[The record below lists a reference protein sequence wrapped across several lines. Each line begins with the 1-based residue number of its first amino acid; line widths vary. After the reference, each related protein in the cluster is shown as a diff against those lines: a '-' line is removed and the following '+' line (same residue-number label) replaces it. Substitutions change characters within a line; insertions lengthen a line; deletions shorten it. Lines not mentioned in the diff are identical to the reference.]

1 MALPS
6 EKVHELKQII
16 HSHVSQM
23 NVHSRIRD
31 CVDESF
37 RGEEA
42 ESAGIDEA
50 GLLNALKERGIVDD
64 VMNTLKFEGLERDP
78 GRSKDKRRVNALEEV
93 PARVGVDHSR
103 RYLYLQVLGGKA
115 FLEHL
120 QDPEPLPGKV
130 TSTFTLYVH
139 FKGQRFKSRP
149 VPCACEPD
157 INEGFLL
164 ELQKD
169 GGKMADAATLLSIS
183 DYIHLVLIKTD
194 PSGDTTLIGSHFL
207 PWRDILSAAN
217 GRLTSAVE
225 INGVGAEAKVPMG
238 ILEIKFEII
247 PRLSQILT
255 KEVISAQVNL
265 EHSRIAER
273 ERLFLV
279 YAKQWWKEFLQIRAS
294 HSNRLVKIFAQDEC
308 GTNRPVCSFVCPLR
322 AGRLLDSPRQ
332 AARFVSLLGYE
343 HAPSVGGGRAE
354 MWSSLHAFLCKGKGD
369 CEDHAVL
376 LCSLLLG
383 FGLNAFVCVGTKG
396 KGAAHTWVMTISPEG
411 EVTFWESLTAHR
423 YAHRPVN
430 PDDPPALKQSR
441 PDHPYR
447 TVGCVF
453 NHRTFYANSQ
463 PTDSVEVCQFELQ
476 NEARWKCMS
485 EEALRSV
492 CGPKILPSG
501 PVFPPLY
508 PSGVDSSLVSNDME
522 HELRSL
528 VTDHRRDLGLNTA
541 WDDEL
546 SYILTPALAAYE
558 LEYSTG
564 VSAGNEEFQQ
574 AIRRAIPDGHTF
586 KGFPIQFVHRNAR
599 RAFATCLRSP
609 VCEEIIC
616 CRGDHVRLAVRVRVF
631 TYPEGACAVWI
642 MFAVRYRSIL

>member
-1 MALPS
+1 MSLPT
-6 EKVHELKQII
+6 EKVQELKQII
-16 HSHVSQM
+16 HNHLSQM
-23 NVHSRIRD
+23 NVHSRIKE

-37 RGEEA
+37 RGDDR
-42 ESAGIDEA
+42 ESGALDEA
-50 GLLNALKERGIVDD
+50 GLLSALKERGIVDD
-64 VMNTLKFEGLERDP
+64 VMNTLKFEGLERERRRPQD
-78 GRSKDKRRVNALEEV
+78 RKRAEAMEEI
-93 PARVGVDHSR
+93 PTRVGVDPTK
-103 RYLYLQVLGGKA
+103 RYLYLQILGGKA

-120 QDPEPLPGKV
+120 QDPEPMQGKV
-130 TSTFTLYVH
+130 TSTFTLHVH
-139 FKGQRFKSRP
+139 FKGQRFRSRP

-157 INEGFLL
+157 ISEGFLL

-169 GGKMADAATLLSIS
+169 GGKMADTAALLSLS
-183 DYIHLVLIKTD
+183 DNIHLVLIKTD
-194 PSGDTTLIGSHFL
+194 PSGDTTLIASHFL
-207 PWRDILSAAN
+207 AWRDILSSSN
-217 GRLTSAVE
+217 GRLTCSVE

-238 ILEIKFEII
+238 ILEVKFEII
-247 PRLSQILT
+247 PRFSQILT
-255 KEVISAQVNL
+255 KDVISAQGKL

-279 YAKQWWKEFLQIRAS
+279 YAKQWWREFLQIRAS

-343 HAPSVGGGRAE
+343 HLPSVGGGKVE

-383 FGLNAFVCVGTKG
+383 FGLNAYVCVGTKA

-441 PDHPYR
+441 PEHPYK

-453 NHRTFYANSQ
+453 NHQSFYANSQ
-463 PTDSVEVCQFELQ
+463 PADAVDMCLFELY
-476 NEARWKCMS
+476 NEARWKSMS
-485 EEALRSV
+485 EEAIRSV
-492 CGPKILPSG
+492 CGAKLLPRG

-508 PSGVDSSLVSNDME
+508 PPSVDSALVSNDME
-522 HELRSL
+522 YEMRSL
-528 VTDHRRDLGLNTA
+528 VTDHRRDLGLITA

-558 LEYSTG
+558 LEHCTG

-631 TYPEGACAVWI
+631 TYPESACAVWI

>member
-93 PARVGVDHSR
+93 PARVGVDPTR

-308 GTNRPVCSFVCPLR
+308 GTNHPVCSFVCPLR

-423 YAHRPVN
+423 YAHRSVN

-558 LEYSTG
+558 LEHSTG

>member
-1 MALPS
+1 MALPR
-6 EKVHELKQII
+6 EKVQELKQII
-16 HSHVSQM
+16 HSHLSQM
-23 NVHSRIRD
+23 NVHSRIKE

-37 RGEEA
+37 RGEDF
-42 ESAGIDEA
+42 ESRGVDEA

-64 VMNTLKFEGLERDP
+64 VMNTLRFEGLDREAGRTRERRKVEAIEEIPSRVSVDP
-78 GRSKDKRRVNALEEV
+78 SK
-93 PARVGVDHSR
+93 

-120 QDPEPLPGKV
+120 QDPEPIPGKV
-130 TSTFTLYVH
+130 TSTFTLHVH

-157 INEGFLL
+157 LTEGFLL

-169 GGKMADAATLLSIS
+169 GSKMADSATLLSLS
-183 DYIHLVLIKTD
+183 DNIHLVLIKTD
-194 PSGDTTLIGSHFL
+194 PSGDTTLVGSHFL
-207 PWRDILSAAN
+207 TWRDVLSVAT
-217 GRLTSAVE
+217 GRMTCPVE
-225 INGVGAEAKVPMG
+225 INGVGTEAKVPMG

-255 KEVISAQVNL
+255 KDVISAQVKL

-279 YAKQWWKEFLQIRAS
+279 YAKQWWREFLQIRAS

-343 HAPSVGGGRAE
+343 HAPSVGGGKAE
-354 MWSSLHAFLCKGKGD
+354 MWSSLFAFLCKGKGD
-369 CEDHAVL
+369 CEDHAAL

-383 FGLNAFVCVGTKG
+383 FGLNAYVCVGTKA
-396 KGAAHTWVMTISPEG
+396 KGAAHSWVMTISPER
-411 EVTFWESLTAHR
+411 EVIFWESLTAHR
-423 YAHRPVN
+423 YAHRPIN

-453 NHRTFYANSQ
+453 NHKSFYANSQ
-463 PTDSVEVCQFELQ
+463 PTDSADVCVFELH
-476 NEARWKCMS
+476 NEARWKSMS
-485 EEALRSV
+485 DEAIGSV
-492 CGPKILPSG
+492 CGPKLLPSG
-501 PVFPPLY
+501 AMFPPLY
-508 PSGVDSSLVSNDME
+508 PATVDSALVSNDME
-522 HELRSL
+522 YELRSL
-528 VTDHRRDLGLNTA
+528 VTDHRRDLGLNTT

-546 SYILTPALAAYE
+546 CYILTPALSAYE
-558 LEYSTG
+558 LEHCTG
-564 VSAGNEEFQQ
+564 ISAGNEEFQQ

-609 VCEEIIC
+609 ICEEIIC
-616 CRGDHVRLAVRVRVF
+616 CRGDHVKLAVRVRVF
-631 TYPEGACAVWI
+631 TYPESACAVWI
-642 MFAVRYRSIL
+642 MFAARYRSVL

>member
-93 PARVGVDHSR
+93 PARVGVDPTR

-343 HAPSVGGGRAE
+343 HTPSVGGGRAE

-558 LEYSTG
+558 LEHSTG

>member
-16 HSHVSQM
+16 HSHVSQI

-93 PARVGVDHSR
+93 PARVGVDPTR

-207 PWRDILSAAN
+207 PWRDILAAAN

-255 KEVISAQVNL
+255 NEVISTQVNL

-558 LEYSTG
+558 LEHSTG

>member
-93 PARVGVDHSR
+93 PARVGVDPTR

-194 PSGDTTLIGSHFL
+194 PSSDTTLIGSHFL

-343 HAPSVGGGRAE
+343 HTPSVGGGRAE

-463 PTDSVEVCQFELQ
+463 PTDSVEVCQFDLQ

-558 LEYSTG
+558 LEHSMG

>member
-93 PARVGVDHSR
+93 PARVGVDPTR

-164 ELQKD
+164 ELQND

-217 GRLTSAVE
+217 GRLTTAVE

-308 GTNRPVCSFVCPLR
+308 GTNHPVCSFVCPLR

-528 VTDHRRDLGLNTA
+528 VTDHRRDMGLNTA

-558 LEYSTG
+558 LEHSTG

>member
-93 PARVGVDHSR
+93 PARVGVDPTR

>member
-16 HSHVSQM
+16 HSQVSQM

-37 RGEEA
+37 RGEDA
-42 ESAGIDEA
+42 ESSGIDEA

-78 GRSKDKRRVNALEEV
+78 RRLKDKRRVDASDEV
-93 PARVGVDHSR
+93 PTRVGVDPTK

-130 TSTFTLYVH
+130 TSTFTLHVH
-139 FKGQRFKSRP
+139 FKGQRFRSRP

-238 ILEIKFEII
+238 IVEIKFEII

-255 KEVISAQVNL
+255 KEVITAQENL

-279 YAKQWWKEFLQIRAS
+279 YAKQWWREFLQIRAS

-308 GTNRPVCSFVCPLR
+308 GTNRPVCLFVCPLR
-322 AGRLLDSPRQ
+322 AGRLLDSPRH

-343 HAPSVGGGRAE
+343 HAPSVGGGKAE

-383 FGLNAFVCVGTKG
+383 FGLNAYVCVGTKA

-411 EVTFWESLTAHR
+411 EVNFWESLTAHR

-476 NEARWKCMS
+476 NEARWKSMS

-501 PVFPPLY
+501 PVFPPMY
-508 PSGVDSSLVSNDME
+508 PSGVDSALVSNDME
-522 HELRSL
+522 HELRGL
-528 VTDHRRDLGLNTA
+528 VTDHRRDLGLNTT

-558 LEYSTG
+558 LEHSTG

-599 RAFATCLRSP
+599 RAFATCLR
-609 VCEEIIC
+609 
-616 CRGDHVRLAVRVRVF
+616 
-631 TYPEGACAVWI
+631 
-642 MFAVRYRSIL
+642 

>member
-93 PARVGVDHSR
+93 PARVGVDPTR

-207 PWRDILSAAN
+207 PWRDILAAAN

-343 HAPSVGGGRAE
+343 HTPSVGGGRAE

-558 LEYSTG
+558 LEHSTG

>member
-93 PARVGVDHSR
+93 PARVGVDPTR

-463 PTDSVEVCQFELQ
+463 PTDSVEVCQFDLQ

-522 HELRSL
+522 HGLRSL

-558 LEYSTG
+558 LEHSTG

>member
-93 PARVGVDHSR
+93 PARVGVDPTR

-164 ELQKD
+164 ELQND

-217 GRLTSAVE
+217 GRLTTAVE

-308 GTNRPVCSFVCPLR
+308 GTNHPVCSFVCPLR

-558 LEYSTG
+558 LEHSTG

>member
-93 PARVGVDHSR
+93 PARVGVDPTR

-558 LEYSTG
+558 LEHSTG

-599 RAFATCLRSP
+599 RAFATCLRSL